1 MSFHWYFNLSIYDC
15 FFYFNQSTCPGVGA
29 QWSLHSVHHPL
40 ISKSYHSDT
49 THYKLDT
56 NQFAM
61 SNLILTHSPPCFV
74 GFGATPHS
82 QLSSNLSFFRGW
94 PLLLSFFFFFFFLLF
109 FFFFLLPRAKLWLF
123 PIRSIARRSWLTLTL
138 DKTNSFSSDDL
149 CLEICTKIWQ
159 LHKKT

>member
-1 MSFHWYFNLSIYDC
+1 MIVFSISTNPPAQGWEPSEASTPFTTLWYQNLTIL
-15 FFYFNQSTCPGVGA
+15 TP
-29 QWSLHSVHHPL
+29 H
-40 ISKSYHSDT
+40 T
-49 THYKLDT
+49 KLDT

-61 SNLILTHSPPCFV
+61 SNLLLTHSPPCFV

-94 PLLLSFFFFFFFLLF
+94 PLLLSFFFFFLLF

-149 CLEICTKIWQ
+149 CLEICTKIWH
-159 LHKKT
+159 LH